1 MSAAF
6 APAPPKP
13 HLFTVED
20 VLRMIAVG
28 ILPEKARVR
37 LRAGELIDIP
47 AEGAL
52 HSDVKSALIQS
63 IAAQA
68 SGGYRIGAD
77 TPLRLSD
84 RDWPQPD
91 LYVLP
96 GAIRPS
102 QARGPDVLL
111 LIEVAD
117 GSLAED
123 LGAQGALYARFGVR
137 EYWVIDLAHRRIHA
151 HQHLAAGAYSAIHMH
166 GPDVL
171 VAAQFAPEIRVRL
184 DDVLG

>member
-6 APAPPKP
+6 AHARPQA
-13 HLFTVED
+13 HRFTVDE

-28 ILPEKARVR
+28 ILPEKARVV
-37 LRAGELIDIP
+37 LRAGELIDMP

-68 SGGYRIGAD
+68 IGKYRIGAD

-84 RDWPQPD
+84 HDWPEPD
-91 LYVLP
+91 LFLLP
-96 GAIRPS
+96 REMRPS

-117 GSLAED
+117 SSLSDD
-123 LGAQGALYARFGVR
+123 LGPQAHLYARFGVR
-137 EYWVIDLAHRRIHA
+137 EYWVIDLANRCLHA
-151 HQHLAAGAYSAIHMH
+151 HSESEGGVYQVRRAHAADAVLRPLLA
-166 GPDVL
+166 PDIAVQL
-171 VAAQFAPEIRVRL
+171 CAL
-184 DDVLG
+184 L

>member
-6 APAPPKP
+6 APALPTP

-20 VLRMIAVG
+20 VLRMIAAG
-28 ILPEKARVR
+28 ILPEKSRLR
-37 LRAGELIDIP
+37 LRAGELIDMP

-52 HSDVKSALIQS
+52 HSDAKSALIQT
-63 IAAQA
+63 IAAQVA
-68 SGGYRIGAD
+68 GIYRIGAD

-102 QARGPDVLL
+102 QAGGPDVLL

-117 GSLAED
+117 SSLAED
-123 LGAQGALYARFGVR
+123 LGPQAALYARFGVR
-137 EYWVIDLAHRRIHA
+137 EYWVIDLVNQRIHA
-151 HQHLAAGAYSAIHMH
+151 HRCLAAGAYGALQVH
-166 GPDVL
+166 GPDAF
-171 VAAQFAPEIRVRL
+171 VAAQFAPEIRIRL